1 MLKKQHFSPNSLSL
15 FQILKDKMPYKH
27 QEDEDVLVLEE
38 IQSLSSIVLYN
49 DDVNTFENVIHALV
63 EVCEHN
69 LLQAEQCTYLVHYK
83 GKCAVKSGTFEA
95 LEPLCTALLDRGL
108 SAKIEN

>member
-1 MLKKQHFSPNSLSL
+1 
-15 FQILKDKMPYKH
+15 MPYKH
-27 QEDEDVLVLEE
+27 KEEEDVLVLEE
-38 IQSLSSIVLYN
+38 VQNQSSIVLYN
-49 DDVNTFENVIHALV
+49 DDVNTFEHVIDSLV

-95 LEPLCTALLDRGL
+95 LKPLCSALLDRGL